1 MKIQR
6 EQEPKKLYYDERVK
20 FDGEF
25 NENQIMW
32 SHWRCDEVRNS
43 NWMWKLIK
51 IRMGMA
57 FQPECWLWSHFLSKS
72 KNEIEK
78 VFGVRRVIPPAI
90 NCTRLCF
97 YSTAHRK
104 KTFFFQFFFFFLP
117 SFYSYSLFE
126 PCMLKLYHR
135 STYIATSLHMFI
147 QYSKYPY
154 FVEHAND
161 EWISSKSCF

>member
-20 FDGEF
+20 FVGEF

-43 NWMWKLIK
+43 HWMWKLIK

-57 FQPECWLWSHFLSKS
+57 LQPECWLWSHFLSKS

-78 VFGVRRVIPPAI
+78 VFGVRRD
-90 NCTRLCF
+90 
-97 YSTAHRK
+97 STSNKLYPIMFLFNSTQK
-104 KTFFFQFFFFFLP
+104 KTFFSNFSSSSSFL
-117 SFYSYSLFE
+117 LFLLVIWA
-126 PCMLKLYHR
+126 MYAKIISR